1 MEIQTL
7 NPATPRQRQRI
18 EAFLKRN
25 GLRIDDMN
33 YYAAA
38 LDDDGE
44 MIAGGGLKDDV
55 IKCVAVDDAHKGE
68 AIANTLV
75 SHLISHANQEGY
87 SCIKLFT
94 KPKNRQL
101 FESLSFR
108 LLAEAPEAILMETG
122 IGGISNTVKAL
133 KKIKEESEKYKEYN
147 KECREDSKECK
158 EDSKECKEDCKECKE
173 DSKECKEEEKTNL
186 NTSTPQ
192 HLNTSYLNTSTSQH
206 LNTSY
211 LNTSTPHHLTTT
223 TPPRGVVVMNCNPF
237 TLGHRYLIE
246 QAAKQVKRLYVMVV
260 REDCSLFAYTERKAM
275 VEQGVADIENV
286 SVIDGSDYA
295 ISRATF
301 PTYFLKRL
309 DDAADTQMQLDLDLF
324 RRHIAPAL
332 GATVRFVG
340 TEPTDQ
346 LTRRYNQ
353 LMHEALTDVREIDR
367 LAKDGNAVSASR
379 VRKAM
384 EQGDMNTIRQLV
396 PPTTLP
402 YIIAHL
408 ATQALQAELD
418 TTPKPGLVDKDNNG
432 AHRDMDHALM
442 QLSINT
448 LHPYFMRL
456 ALLGFADTLPSH
468 TAIRDTGI
476 EAEKAMLAATNGVN
490 THKGALFSMGLAV
503 VAAAYEEKKAA
514 ANKEEREEERKKEE
528 KGKERGKEE
537 REDSQ
542 VPLKSLESLESLAPL
557 APIESLASPLSSL
570 QLTIK
575 SLAASFPDTSGTHGS
590 KAKQLSNGTTTIK
603 GALDNARE
611 GYEKLFAEWLPFY
624 NERRK
629 SHDAHA
635 LHKTLLRIMCD
646 LDDTN
651 IIYRTNFATAEQ
663 VKQEARALL
672 DNFKEAYAAES
683 KEKCTSTIEECASA
697 IEEKCASAE
706 LLALKDMDHRYTAR
720 NISPGGAADMLSL
733 TVFIGSIQTY

>member
-33 YYAAA
+33 YYAAV

-87 SCIKLFT
+87 GCIKLFT

-122 IGGISNTVKAL
+122 IGGISNTVEAL

-147 KECREDSKECK
+147 KERKEDSKECK
-158 EDSKECKEDCKECKE
+158 EDSKKCKE

-192 HLNTSYLNTSTSQH
+192 HLNTP
-206 LNTSY
+206 Y
-211 LNTSTPHHLTTT
+211 LNTSTPQHLTT
-223 TPPRGVVVMNCNPF
+223 TPPRGGVVVMNCNPF

-246 QAAKQVKRLYVMVV
+246 QAAKQVERLYVMVV

-286 SVIDGSDYA
+286 NVIDGSDYA

-309 DDAADTQMQLDLDLF
+309 DDAADTQMLLDLDLF

-353 LMHEALTDVREIDR
+353 LMHEALKDVRETDR
-367 LAKDGNAVSASR
+367 LEKDGNAVSASR

-384 EQGDMNTIRQLV
+384 EEGDMNTIRQLV

-432 AHRDMDHALM
+432 AHRDMDYALM

-448 LHPYFMRL
+448 LHPYFVRL

-468 TAIRDTGI
+468 TVIRDAGI

-514 ANKEEREEERKKEE
+514 ANKEERGKEER
-528 KGKERGKEE
+528 KEE
-537 REDSQ
+537 REDSL
-542 VPLKSLESLESLAPL
+542 VSIENLS
-557 APIESLASPLSSL
+557 PIESLASPLSSL

-575 SLAASFPDTSGTHGS
+575 ALAASFPDTSGTHGS

-651 IIYRTNFATAEQ
+651 VIYRTNVATAEE

-672 DNFKEAYAAES
+672 ASFEEAYAAED
-683 KEKCTSTIEECASA
+683 K
-697 IEEKCASAE
+697 EKCASAE
-706 LLALKDMDHRYTAR
+706 LLALKDMDRRYTER

>member
-25 GLRIDDMN
+25 GLRFDDMH
-33 YYAAA
+33 YYAAVT
-38 LDDDGE
+38 DDDGE

-87 SCIKLFT
+87 GSIKLFT

-122 IGGISNTVKAL
+122 IGGISNTVEAL

-147 KECREDSKECK
+147 KECK
-158 EDSKECKEDCKECKE
+158 EDSKKCKEVV
-173 DSKECKEEEKTNL
+173 KTNL

-192 HLNTSYLNTSTSQH
+192 HL
-206 LNTSY
+206 
-211 LNTSTPHHLTTT
+211 TT
-223 TPPRGVVVMNCNPF
+223 TPPRGGVVVMNCNPF

-246 QAAKQVKRLYVMVV
+246 QAAKQVERLYVMVV

-309 DDAADTQMQLDLDLF
+309 DDAADTQMLLDLDLF

-353 LMHEALTDVREIDR
+353 LMHEALKDVRETDR
-367 LAKDGNAVSASR
+367 LEKDGNAVSASR

-384 EQGDMNTIRQLV
+384 EEGDMNTIRQLV

-432 AHRDMDHALM
+432 AHRDMDYALM

-448 LHPYFMRL
+448 LHPYFVRL

-468 TAIRDTGI
+468 TVIRDAGI

-514 ANKEEREEERKKEE
+514 ANKEER
-528 KGKERGKEE
+528 GKEREE
-537 REDSQ
+537 EY
-542 VPLKSLESLESLAPL
+542 
-557 APIESLASPLSSL
+557 LSSL

-575 SLAASFPDTSGTHGS
+575 ALAASFPDTSGTHGS
-590 KAKQLSNGTTTIK
+590 KAKLLSNGTTTIK

-651 IIYRTNFATAEQ
+651 VIYRTNVATAEE

-672 DNFKEAYAAES
+672 ASFEEAYAAQD
-683 KEKCTSTIEECASA
+683 KEKCTSA
-697 IEEKCASAE
+697 IEKKCASAE
-706 LLALKDMDHRYTAR
+706 LLALKDMDRRYTER

>member
-25 GLRIDDMN
+25 ALRIDDMN
-33 YYAAA
+33 YYAAV

-122 IGGISNTVKAL
+122 IGEISNTVEAL

-147 KECREDSKECK
+147 KECKEDSKKCKEDSKKCK
-158 EDSKECKEDCKECKE
+158 EDSKECKEVV
-173 DSKECKEEEKTNL
+173 KTNL
-186 NTSTPQ
+186 NTTTPQHLNTSYLNTTTPQ
-192 HLNTSYLNTSTSQH
+192 HLNTSYLNTSTHQH
-206 LNTSY
+206 I
-211 LNTSTPHHLTTT
+211 TT
-223 TPPRGVVVMNCNPF
+223 TPPRGGVVVMNCNPF

-246 QAAKQVKRLYVMVV
+246 QAAKQVERLYVMVV

-286 SVIDGSDYA
+286 NVIDGSDYA

-309 DDAADTQMQLDLDLF
+309 DDAADTQMLLDLDLF

-353 LMHEALTDVREIDR
+353 LMHEALKDVRETAR
-367 LAKDGNAVSASR
+367 LEKDGYAVSASR

-384 EQGDMNTIRQLV
+384 EEGDMNTIRQLV

-448 LHPYFMRL
+448 LHPYFVRL

-468 TAIRDTGI
+468 TSIRDAGI
-476 EAEKAMLAATNGVN
+476 EAEKAMLEATNGVN

-514 ANKEEREEERKKEE
+514 ANKEERGKEERKE
-528 KGKERGKEE
+528 ERGKERE
-537 REDSQ
+537 KEEKEDSQ
-542 VPLKSLESLESLAPL
+542 VSLKNLAPL
-557 APIESLASPLSSL
+557 ESQASPLSSL

-575 SLAASFPDTSGTHGS
+575 ALAASFPDTSGTHGS
-590 KAKQLSNGTTTIK
+590 KAKLLSNGTTTIK

-611 GYEKLFAEWLPFY
+611 GYEKLFTEWLPFY

-651 IIYRTNFATAEQ
+651 VIYRTNVATAEE

-672 DNFKEAYAAES
+672 ASFEEAYAAQD
-683 KEKCTSTIEECASA
+683 KEKCESAIEEKCASA

-706 LLALKDMDHRYTAR
+706 LLALKDMDRRYTER

>member
-33 YYAAA
+33 YYAAV

-87 SCIKLFT
+87 GCIKLFT

-122 IGGISNTVKAL
+122 IGGISNTVEAL

-147 KECREDSKECK
+147 KECKEDNKECK
-158 EDSKECKEDCKECKE
+158 EDNKECKEDNKECKE

-186 NTSTPQ
+186 NTTTPQ
-192 HLNTSYLNTSTSQH
+192 HLNTSYLNTSTPQHLNTSTPQH

-211 LNTSTPHHLTTT
+211 LTTSPPHHLTTT
-223 TPPRGVVVMNCNPF
+223 MQPTGCIVMNCNPF

-246 QAAKQVKRLYVMVV
+246 QAAKQVERLYVMVV

-309 DDAADTQMQLDLDLF
+309 DDAADTQMLLDLDLF

-353 LMHEALTDVREIDR
+353 LMHEALKDVREINR
-367 LAKDGNAVSASR
+367 LEKDGNAVSASR

-384 EQGDMNTIRQLV
+384 EEGDMNTIRQFV

-442 QLSINT
+442 LLSINT
-448 LHPYFMRL
+448 LHPYFVRL
-456 ALLGFADTLPSH
+456 AFLGFADTLPSH
-468 TAIRDTGI
+468 TVIRDAGI
-476 EAEKAMLAATNGVN
+476 EAEKAMLEATNGVN

-514 ANKEEREEERKKEE
+514 ANKEVRGKEREEEY
-528 KGKERGKEE
+528 
-537 REDSQ
+537 
-542 VPLKSLESLESLAPL
+542 
-557 APIESLASPLSSL
+557 LSSL

-575 SLAASFPDTSGTHGS
+575 ALAASFPDTSGTHGS

-629 SHDAHA
+629 SHDVHA

-651 IIYRTNFATAEQ
+651 VIYRTNVATAEE

-672 DNFKEAYAAES
+672 ASFEEAYAAED
-683 KEKCTSTIEECASA
+683 KEKCASA

-706 LLALKDMDHRYTAR
+706 LLALKDMDRRYTER

>member
-25 GLRIDDMN
+25 ALRIDDMN
-33 YYAAA
+33 YYAAV

-122 IGGISNTVKAL
+122 IGGISNTVEAL

-147 KECREDSKECK
+147 KECKEDSKKCK
-158 EDSKECKEDCKECKE
+158 EDSKECKEIV
-173 DSKECKEEEKTNL
+173 KTNL

-192 HLNTSYLNTSTSQH
+192 HLNTSYLNTTTPQH
-206 LNTSY
+206 LNT
-211 LNTSTPHHLTTT
+211 
-223 TPPRGVVVMNCNPF
+223 TPPRGGVVVMNCNPF

-246 QAAKQVKRLYVMVV
+246 QAAKQVERLYVMVV

-309 DDAADTQMQLDLDLF
+309 DDAADTQMLLDLDLF

-346 LTRRYNQ
+346 LTRHYNQ
-353 LMHEALTDVREIDR
+353 LMHEALKDVRETDR
-367 LAKDGNAVSASR
+367 LEKDGYAVSASR

-384 EQGDMNTIRQLV
+384 EEGDMNTIRQLV

-432 AHRDMDHALM
+432 AHRDMDYALM

-448 LHPYFMRL
+448 LHPYFVRL

-468 TAIRDTGI
+468 TVIRDAGI

-514 ANKEEREEERKKEE
+514 ANKEERGKEER
-528 KGKERGKEE
+528 EREREKEE

-542 VPLKSLESLESLAPL
+542 VSIENLT
-557 APIESLASPLSSL
+557 PIESQASPLSSL

-575 SLAASFPDTSGTHGS
+575 ALAASFPDTSGTHGS

-629 SHDAHA
+629 NHDAHA

-651 IIYRTNFATAEQ
+651 VIYRTNVATAEE

-672 DNFKEAYAAES
+672 ASFEEAYAAQD
-683 KEKCTSTIEECASA
+683 KEKCESA

-706 LLALKDMDHRYTAR
+706 LLALKDMDRRYTER

>member
-33 YYAAA
+33 YYAAV

-87 SCIKLFT
+87 GCIKLFT

-122 IGGISNTVKAL
+122 IGGISNTVEAL

-147 KECREDSKECK
+147 KECK
-158 EDSKECKEDCKECKE
+158 EDSKECRENT
-173 DSKECKEEEKTNL
+173 SYL
-186 NTSTPQ
+186 NTTTPQ
-192 HLNTSYLNTSTSQH
+192 HLNT
-206 LNTSY
+206 
-211 LNTSTPHHLTTT
+211 
-223 TPPRGVVVMNCNPF
+223 TPPRGGVVVMNCNPF

-246 QAAKQVKRLYVMVV
+246 QAAKQVERLYVMVV

-286 SVIDGSDYA
+286 NVIDGSDYA

-309 DDAADTQMQLDLDLF
+309 DDAADTQILLDLDLF

-353 LMHEALTDVREIDR
+353 LMHEVLKDVREIDR
-367 LAKDGNAVSASR
+367 LEKDGNAVSASR

-384 EQGDMNTIRQLV
+384 EEGDMNTIRQLV

-408 ATQALQAELD
+408 ATRALHAELD
-418 TTPKPGLVDKDNNG
+418 TTPKPGLVDKDNSG

-442 QLSINT
+442 SRSIRAI
-448 LHPYFMRL
+448 HPYFVRL
-456 ALLGFADTLPSH
+456 ALLGFAADMPSH
-468 TAIRDTGI
+468 DDIVKTGI
-476 EAEKAMLAATNGVN
+476 EAERAMFEATNGVN
-490 THKGALFSMGLAV
+490 TYKGALFSMGLAV
-503 VAAAYEEKKAA
+503 VAAAGKAWQGSSITPQTLSA
-514 ANKEEREEERKKEE
+514 AISK
-528 KGKERGKEE
+528 
-537 REDSQ
+537 
-542 VPLKSLESLESLAPL
+542 LAF
-557 APIESLASPLSSL
+557 A
-570 QLTIK
+570 
-575 SLAASFPDTSGTHGS
+575 FPDTKGTHGS
-590 KAKQLSNGTTTIK
+590 KAKQTAASETATFK

-611 GYEKLFAEWLPFY
+611 GYPMLFNDWLPFY
-624 NERRK
+624 ANLSKNGEP
-629 SHDAHA
+629 HA
-635 LHKTLLRIMCD
+635 LHLTLLRIMCD

-651 IIYRTNFATAEQ
+651 IVYRTSLAMMKQ
-663 VKQEARALL
+663 VKEESRSVLSRWSEATHGTPQADGGTNL
-672 DNFKEAYAAES
+672 D
-683 KEKCTSTIEECASA
+683 TI
-697 IEEKCASAE
+697 
-706 LLALKDMDHRYTAR
+706 LGDMNRSFVQR
-720 NISPGGAADMLSL
+720 NISPGGSADMLSL
-733 TVFIGSIQTY
+733 VVFINGVLG

>member
-33 YYAAA
+33 YYAAVT
-38 LDDDGE
+38 DDDGE

-133 KKIKEESEKYKEYN
+133 KKIKEDGE
-147 KECREDSKECK
+147 
-158 EDSKECKEDCKECKE
+158 
-173 DSKECKEEEKTNL
+173 
-186 NTSTPQ
+186 
-192 HLNTSYLNTSTSQH
+192 
-206 LNTSY
+206 
-211 LNTSTPHHLTTT
+211 
-223 TPPRGVVVMNCNPF
+223 RGVIVMNCNPF

-286 SVIDGSDYA
+286 TVIDGSDYA

-309 DDAADTQMQLDLDLF
+309 DDAADMQMQLDLDLF

-332 GATVRFVG
+332 VATVRFVG

-353 LMHEALTDVREIDR
+353 LMHEALKDVREIDR

-448 LHPYFMRL
+448 LHPYFVRL
-456 ALLGFADTLPSH
+456 ALLGFSDTLPSH

-542 VPLKSLESLESLAPL
+542 VHLKSLESLALLEPLESLAPL
-557 APIESLASPLSSL
+557 ESPENPASPATLSPPSSL

-590 KAKQLSNGTTTIK
+590 KAKQLSYGTTTIK

-651 IIYRTNFATAEQ
+651 VIYRTDFATAEQ

-672 DNFKEAYAAES
+672 DNFAEAYAAES
-683 KEKCTSTIEECASA
+683 KEKSASTKEKGASTIEECASA

-706 LLALKDMDHRYTAR
+706 LLALKDMDRRYTER

>member
-33 YYAAA
+33 YYAAM

-44 MIAGGGLKDDV
+44 MIAGGGLKGNV

-87 SCIKLFT
+87 GCIKLFT

-122 IGGISNTVKAL
+122 IGGISNTVEAL

-147 KECREDSKECK
+147 KECKEDNKECK
-158 EDSKECKEDCKECKE
+158 ENTSY
-173 DSKECKEEEKTNL
+173 L

-192 HLNTSYLNTSTSQH
+192 HLNTTMQPT
-206 LNTSY
+206 
-211 LNTSTPHHLTTT
+211 
-223 TPPRGVVVMNCNPF
+223 GCIVMNCNPF

-246 QAAKQVKRLYVMVV
+246 QAAKQVERLYVMVV
-260 REDCSLFAYTERKAM
+260 KEDCSLFAYTERKAM

-309 DDAADTQMQLDLDLF
+309 DDAADTQMLLDLDLF

-353 LMHEALTDVREIDR
+353 LMHEALKDVREINR
-367 LAKDGNAVSASR
+367 LEKDGNAVSASR

-384 EQGDMNTIRQLV
+384 EEGDMNTIRQLV

-448 LHPYFMRL
+448 LHPYFVRL
-456 ALLGFADTLPSH
+456 AFLGFADTLPSH
-468 TAIRDTGI
+468 TVIRDAGI
-476 EAEKAMLAATNGVN
+476 EAEKAMLEATNGVN

-514 ANKEEREEERKKEE
+514 ANKEER
-528 KGKERGKEE
+528 GKEREE
-537 REDSQ
+537 EY
-542 VPLKSLESLESLAPL
+542 
-557 APIESLASPLSSL
+557 LSSL

-575 SLAASFPDTSGTHGS
+575 ALAASFPDTSGTHGS

-651 IIYRTNFATAEQ
+651 VIYRTNVATAEE

-672 DNFKEAYAAES
+672 ASFEEAYAAED
-683 KEKCTSTIEECASA
+683 KEKCASA

-706 LLALKDMDHRYTAR
+706 LLALKDMDRRYTER

>member
-25 GLRIDDMN
+25 ALRIDDMN
-33 YYAAA
+33 YYAAV

-87 SCIKLFT
+87 GCIKLFT

-122 IGGISNTVKAL
+122 IGGISNTVEAL

-147 KECREDSKECK
+147 KECK
-158 EDSKECKEDCKECKE
+158 EDSKKCKENT
-173 DSKECKEEEKTNL
+173 SYL

-192 HLNTSYLNTSTSQH
+192 HLNTTMQPT
-206 LNTSY
+206 
-211 LNTSTPHHLTTT
+211 
-223 TPPRGVVVMNCNPF
+223 GCIVMNCNPF

-246 QAAKQVKRLYVMVV
+246 QAAKQVEQLYVMVV

-309 DDAADTQMQLDLDLF
+309 DDAADTQMLLDLDLF

-353 LMHEALTDVREIDR
+353 LMHEALKDVREINR
-367 LAKDGNAVSASR
+367 LEKDGNAVSASR

-384 EQGDMNTIRQLV
+384 EEGDMNTIRQLV

-432 AHRDMDHALM
+432 AHRDMDYALM

-448 LHPYFMRL
+448 LHPYFVRL
-456 ALLGFADTLPSH
+456 AFLGFADTLPSH
-468 TAIRDTGI
+468 TVIRDAGI
-476 EAEKAMLAATNGVN
+476 EAEKAMLEATNGVN

-514 ANKEEREEERKKEE
+514 ANKEVRGKEREEEY
-528 KGKERGKEE
+528 
-537 REDSQ
+537 
-542 VPLKSLESLESLAPL
+542 
-557 APIESLASPLSSL
+557 LSSL

-575 SLAASFPDTSGTHGS
+575 ALAASFPDTSGTHGS

-651 IIYRTNFATAEQ
+651 VIYRTNVATAEE

-672 DNFKEAYAAES
+672 ASFEEAYAAED
-683 KEKCTSTIEECASA
+683 KEKCASA

-706 LLALKDMDHRYTAR
+706 LLALKDMDRRYTER

>member
-18 EAFLKRN
+18 EAFLTRN

-33 YYAAA
+33 YYAAV

-55 IKCVAVDDAHKGE
+55 IKCVAVDNAHKGK

-87 SCIKLFT
+87 GCIKLFT

-122 IGGISNTVKAL
+122 IGGISNTVEAL

-147 KECREDSKECK
+147 KECK
-158 EDSKECKEDCKECKE
+158 EDSKECRE
-173 DSKECKEEEKTNL
+173 
-186 NTSTPQ
+186 
-192 HLNTSYLNTSTSQH
+192 NTSYLTTSP
-206 LNTSY
+206 
-211 LNTSTPHHLTTT
+211 PHHLTTT
-223 TPPRGVVVMNCNPF
+223 MQRTGCIVMNCNPF

-246 QAAKQVKRLYVMVV
+246 QAAKQVERLYVMVV
-260 REDCSLFAYTERKAM
+260 KEDCSLFAYTERKAM

-309 DDAADTQMQLDLDLF
+309 DDAADTQMLLDLDLF

-353 LMHEALTDVREIDR
+353 LMHETLKDVREINR
-367 LAKDGNAVSASR
+367 LEKDGNAVSASR

-384 EQGDMNTIRQLV
+384 EEGDMNTIRQLV
-396 PPTTLP
+396 SPTTLP

-432 AHRDMDHALM
+432 AHRDMDYALM

-448 LHPYFMRL
+448 LHPYFVRL
-456 ALLGFADTLPSH
+456 AFLGFADTLPSH
-468 TAIRDTGI
+468 TVIRDAGI
-476 EAEKAMLAATNGVN
+476 EAEKAMLEATNGVN

-514 ANKEEREEERKKEE
+514 ANKEVRGKEREEEY
-528 KGKERGKEE
+528 
-537 REDSQ
+537 
-542 VPLKSLESLESLAPL
+542 
-557 APIESLASPLSSL
+557 LSSL

-575 SLAASFPDTSGTHGS
+575 ALAASFPDTSGTHGS

-651 IIYRTNFATAEQ
+651 VIYRTNVATAEE

-672 DNFKEAYAAES
+672 ASFEEAYAAED
-683 KEKCTSTIEECASA
+683 KEKCASA
-697 IEEKCASAE
+697 IEEKCASTE
-706 LLALKDMDHRYTAR
+706 LLALKDMDRRYTER

>member
-33 YYAAA
+33 YYAAV

-87 SCIKLFT
+87 GCIKLFT

-122 IGGISNTVKAL
+122 IGGISNTVEAL

-147 KECREDSKECK
+147 KECKEDSKKCK
-158 EDSKECKEDCKECKE
+158 EDSKECKEVG
-173 DSKECKEEEKTNL
+173 KTNL

-192 HLNTSYLNTSTSQH
+192 HLNT
-206 LNTSY
+206 
-211 LNTSTPHHLTTT
+211 
-223 TPPRGVVVMNCNPF
+223 TPPRRGVVVMNCNPF

-246 QAAKQVKRLYVMVV
+246 QAAKQVERLFVMVV
-260 REDCSLFAYTERKAM
+260 REDCSLFAYAERKAM
-275 VEQGVADIENV
+275 VEQGVAHLKNV
-286 SVIDGSDYA
+286 TVIDGSEYA
-295 ISRATF
+295 ISQATF

-309 DDAADTQMQLDLDLF
+309 DDAADTQMLLDLDLF

-353 LMHEALTDVREIDR
+353 LMHEALKDVRETAR
-367 LAKDGNAVSASR
+367 LEKDGNAVSASR

-384 EQGDMNTIRQLV
+384 EEGDMNTIRQLV

-448 LHPYFMRL
+448 LHPYFVRL

-468 TAIRDTGI
+468 TVIRDAGI

-514 ANKEEREEERKKEE
+514 ANKEVRGKEREEEY
-528 KGKERGKEE
+528 
-537 REDSQ
+537 
-542 VPLKSLESLESLAPL
+542 
-557 APIESLASPLSSL
+557 LSSL

-575 SLAASFPDTSGTHGS
+575 ALAASFPDTSGTHGS

-629 SHDAHA
+629 SHDAHD

-651 IIYRTNFATAEQ
+651 VIYRTNVATAEE

-672 DNFKEAYAAES
+672 ANFEEAYAAQD
-683 KEKCTSTIEECASA
+683 KEKCASA

-706 LLALKDMDHRYTAR
+706 LLALKDMDRRYTAR

>member
-25 GLRIDDMN
+25 ALRIDDMN
-33 YYAAA
+33 YYAAM

-87 SCIKLFT
+87 GCIKLFT

-122 IGGISNTVKAL
+122 IGGISNTVEAL

-147 KECREDSKECK
+147 KECKEDNKECK
-158 EDSKECKEDCKECKE
+158 EDNKECKEDNKECKE

-186 NTSTPQ
+186 NTTTPQ
-192 HLNTSYLNTSTSQH
+192 HLNTSYLNTTTPQHLNTSYINTSTPQH

-223 TPPRGVVVMNCNPF
+223 MQPTGCIIMNCNPF

-246 QAAKQVKRLYVMVV
+246 QAAKQVERLYVMVV
-260 REDCSLFAYTERKAM
+260 KEDCSLFAYTERKAM

-309 DDAADTQMQLDLDLF
+309 DNAADTQMLLDLDLF

-353 LMHEALTDVREIDR
+353 LMHEVLKDVREINR
-367 LAKDGNAVSASR
+367 LEKDGNAVSASR

-384 EQGDMNTIRQLV
+384 EEGDMNTIRQLV

-448 LHPYFMRL
+448 LHPYFVRL
-456 ALLGFADTLPSH
+456 AFLGFADTLPSH
-468 TAIRDTGI
+468 TVIRDAGI
-476 EAEKAMLAATNGVN
+476 EAEKAMLEATNGVN

-514 ANKEEREEERKKEE
+514 ANKEER
-528 KGKERGKEE
+528 GKEREE
-537 REDSQ
+537 EY
-542 VPLKSLESLESLAPL
+542 
-557 APIESLASPLSSL
+557 LSSL

-575 SLAASFPDTSGTHGS
+575 ALAASFPDTSGTHGS

-651 IIYRTNFATAEQ
+651 IIYRTNVVTAEE

-672 DNFKEAYAAES
+672 ASFEEAYAAED
-683 KEKCTSTIEECASA
+683 KEKCASA

-706 LLALKDMDHRYTAR
+706 LLALKDMDRRYTER